1 MRETLDP
8 LERERAKLHDEIARI
23 AAAESPGDLPA
34 GLTAASVRA
43 RANSLCL
50 RAAQSYLTASKGA
63 GFVAG
68 HPAGRCVREALF
80 FQVWS
85 CPAPVAARAL
95 REFACGL

>member
-1 MRETLDP
+1 M
-8 LERERAKLHDEIARI
+8 
-23 AAAESPGDLPA
+23 
-34 GLTAASVRA
+34 RA

-50 RAAQSYLTASKGA
+50 RSAQSYLTASKGA

-68 HPAGRCVREALF
+68 HPAGRFVREAMF

-85 CPAPVAARAL
+85 CPAPVAAAAL